1 MSALA
6 ENRATQEKT
15 AALVQQLREE
25 SAALTLEL
33 QEQKK
38 KVDGLTGDLVALEE
52 KQRRNRS
59 AGPA

>member
-38 KVDGLTGDLVALEE
+38 KVDGLTCLLYTSRCV
-52 KQRRNRS
+52 
-59 AGPA
+59 